1 MTKTITKIN
10 AFFLSLSLLIGT
22 GLSAQTVITA
32 SSDLDIAGKATLGI
46 QNDAIPTMHQFR
58 ETSPFSLNNERLL
71 LLKKFETYSDAFPP
85 DSFSQYLKSPAQTA
99 VDLEKTTPILY
110 CYRYGFDKII
120 KEIKNTRVK
129 KGTAAVWLLYDMGF
143 VVKTPSGTFG
153 IDIEHRY
160 AEQFEPYLD
169 FLCVTHNHGDHAH
182 TGLMDTMN
190 KKGKPV
196 LSNFYTKDAK
206 YFSKTAASYKIGN
219 FTIQTDISDHLT
231 NPKLPDFVTV
241 FRIQCGKDAGNFSIL
256 HCGDS
261 GFNPL
266 HFTKV
271 QGPVNMVVI
280 RYGASRE
287 NNILGTGSGQVKAD
301 YAVLSHLIELRH
313 QPWPH
318 GQASIGEALK
328 NLPSVKCEKTILP
341 FWGEKMT
348 WENGSLK

>member
-1 MTKTITKIN
+1 MTKITTKIN
-10 AFFLSLSLLIGT
+10 AFFLSLSLFIVT
-22 GLSAQTVITA
+22 DLSAQTDITV
-32 SSDLDIAGKATLGI
+32 SAGLECAGPV

-58 ETSPFSLNNERLL
+58 ETSPFLLNNERSL

-85 DSFSQYLKSPAQTA
+85 DSFNQYLKSPEQTA
-99 VDLEKTTPILY
+99 VELEKTTPILY
-110 CYRYGFDKII
+110 CYRYGFDKIMN
-120 KEIKNTRVK
+120 EIKNTRVK

-143 VVKTPSGTFG
+143 VVKTSSGAFG
-153 IDIEHRY
+153 NDIEHRL
-160 AEQFEPYLD
+160 AEQLEPYLD

-182 TGLMDTMN
+182 TGLMDAMN

-196 LSNFYTKDAK
+196 LSNFYTKDTK

-241 FRIQCGKDAGNFSIL
+241 YRILCGKDAGNFSIL

-271 QGPVNMVVI
+271 QGPVNMVVL
-280 RYGASRE
+280 RYGAPRE
-287 NNILGTGSGQVKAD
+287 NNILGTGSGQVQAD

-313 QPWPH
+313 KPWPH

-328 NLPSVKCEKTILP
+328 NLPSVKCKNTILP

-348 WENGSLK
+348 WKNGKMH